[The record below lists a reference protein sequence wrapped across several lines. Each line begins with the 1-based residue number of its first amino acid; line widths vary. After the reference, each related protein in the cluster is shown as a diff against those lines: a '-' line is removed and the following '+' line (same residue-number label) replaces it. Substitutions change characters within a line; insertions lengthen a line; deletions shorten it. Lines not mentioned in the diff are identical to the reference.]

1 MGNPGK
7 FFLAIFSY
15 TAQHFH
21 STMFIAKIKKLNA
34 TKAKLAALE
43 KTVAS
48 ELRHELASLP
58 ARYGF
63 DGLPAFFKAVR
74 AAGSGGGQRKGKTAA
89 KKSSGRRRRAV
100 ITEATRA
107 EVKKLA
113 EAGKTG
119 AEIAKAVRISLP
131 SVQNVKKA
139 LGLVK
144 SRK

>member
-1 MGNPGK
+1 
-7 FFLAIFSY
+7 
-15 TAQHFH
+15 
-21 STMFIAKIKKLNA
+21 MFIDKIRKLEA

-43 KTVAS
+43 KSVAS

-58 ARYGF
+58 AKYGF
-63 DGLPAFFKAVR
+63 DGLPGFFKAVR
-74 AAGSGGGQRKGKTAA
+74 AAASGRAGGKSARPAGAGRKPGRK
-89 KKSSGRRRRAV
+89 RRRRAV
-100 ITEATRA
+100 ITDATRA

-119 AEIAKAVRISLP
+119 AEIAKAVGISLP

>member
-1 MGNPGK
+1 
-7 FFLAIFSY
+7 
-15 TAQHFH
+15 
-21 STMFIAKIKKLNA
+21 MFIDKIKKLEA

-43 KTVAS
+43 KSVAS
-48 ELRHELASLP
+48 ELGRELSSLAGKYGFGNLAS
-58 ARYGF
+58 
-63 DGLPAFFKAVR
+63 FFKAVR
-74 AAGSGGGQRKGKTAA
+74 AASGGRGKAA
-89 KKSSGRRRRAV
+89 KRPARKAGRKAGGRRRAV
-100 ITEATRA
+100 ITDATRA

-119 AEIAKAVRISLP
+119 AEIAKAVGISLP

>member
-1 MGNPGK
+1 
-7 FFLAIFSY
+7 
-15 TAQHFH
+15 
-21 STMFIAKIKKLNA
+21 MFIAKIKKLNA

-48 ELRHELASLP
+48 ELQHELASLST
-58 ARYGF
+58 RYGF
-63 DGLPAFFKAVR
+63 DSLPAFFKAVR
-74 AAGSGGGQRKGKTAA
+74 AAGSGGGRRKAA
-89 KKSSGRRRRAV
+89 KAARKSGGRRRRAV
-100 ITEATRA
+100 ITDATRA

>member
-1 MGNPGK
+1 
-7 FFLAIFSY
+7 
-15 TAQHFH
+15 
-21 STMFIAKIKKLNA
+21 MFIAKIKKLNA

-48 ELRHELASLP
+48 ELRHELALLP

-74 AAGSGGGQRKGKTAA
+74 AAGSGGGGRKATAKAA
-89 KKSSGRRRRAV
+89 KKAPGRRRRAV
-100 ITEATRA
+100 ITDATRA